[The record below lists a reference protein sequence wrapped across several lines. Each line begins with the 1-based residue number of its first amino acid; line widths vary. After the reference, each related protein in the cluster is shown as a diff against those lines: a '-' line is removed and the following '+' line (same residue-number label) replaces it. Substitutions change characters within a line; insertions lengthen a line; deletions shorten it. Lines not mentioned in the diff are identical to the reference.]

1 MRKISTDL
9 VQPAQVAIV
18 LCRLHVALPEAELG
32 KVEGEQVE
40 LLRLVQQK
48 LVRGEAAGAR
58 AVYRDLLEDQR
69 QHPLGGGEEQVI
81 LSEVLPHY

>member
-1 MRKISTDL
+1 MRKIPTDL

-32 KVEGEQVE
+32 EVEGEPVE
-40 LLRLVQQK
+40 LLRFVQQK

-69 QHPLGGGEEQVI
+69 
-81 LSEVLPHY
+81 